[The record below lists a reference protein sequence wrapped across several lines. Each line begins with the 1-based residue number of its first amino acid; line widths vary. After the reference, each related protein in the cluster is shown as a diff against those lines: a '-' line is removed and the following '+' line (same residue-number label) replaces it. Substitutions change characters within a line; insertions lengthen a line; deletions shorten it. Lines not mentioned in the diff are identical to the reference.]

1 MTQELS
7 QVNQDIK
14 LLHAALQR
22 LDIHGLTTGD
32 LKSYSL
38 IEVDIN
44 QDYKNW
50 VRANEELMLSF
61 KSRLPALQQMKTF
74 SM

>member
-50 VRANEELMLSF
+50 VSGSGRIIQVG
-61 KSRLPALQQMKTF
+61 PLQTGRVYAQVSGNM
-74 SM
+74 